1 MQFGRIRELYA
12 RTADDEIRM
21 KSAATD
27 WSDACRRGFRGHR
40 RLRSLTAI
48 VKDYVRRHRHKT
60 RRELRYFRNLPS
72 LKAAITDAGLARR
85 LDGERYK
92 RYSHQRRIPRD
103 ALETAAACLHRAN
116 LGSARSF
123 ADLMARVSN
132 AVGSVHGIGELYIYD
147 TALRLGGHLRLLPR
161 EVYLHAGT
169 RRGAQALG
177 LDHRSDSVS
186 PNQLPSVLRRLR
198 PIEIEDVLCI
208 YKDWLRSANG
218 A

>member
-1 MQFGRIRELYA
+1 
-12 RTADDEIRM
+12 M
-21 KSAATD
+21 KSAASD
-27 WSDACRRGFRGHR
+27 WSDQCRRGFRGHR
-40 RLRSLTAI
+40 RLGSLAAI

-60 RRELRYFRNLPS
+60 IRELRYFRDLPS
-72 LKAAITDAGLARR
+72 LEAAITDAGLARR
-85 LDGERYK
+85 LDGERYR

-103 ALETAAACLHRAN
+103 ALEAATRRLYRAN

-123 ADLMARVSN
+123 ADLITRVSS
-132 AVGSVHGIGELYIYD
+132 AVRSVRGIGELYIYD

-177 LDHRSDSVS
+177 LDHRLESVS
-186 PNQLPSVLRRLR
+186 PHQLPAVLLRLR
-198 PIEIEDVLCI
+198 PHEVEDVLCI